1 MKSCQVTCH
10 SSLTVQSYARQLNVL
25 INSGVSGYSAFPV
38 QVIVKQETKQDK
50 AEMKW
55 DTTEMKQ
62 NQKNQ

>member
-1 MKSCQVTCH
+1 
-10 SSLTVQSYARQLNVL
+10 
-25 INSGVSGYSAFPV
+25 
-38 QVIVKQETKQDK
+38 VIVKQETKQDK

>member
-1 MKSCQVTCH
+1 MKSCQVTFH

-50 AEMKW
+50 AEMK
-55 DTTEMKQ
+55 
-62 NQKNQ
+62 